1 MVESFV
7 SRPNL
12 KKVALPKGLVVA
24 FNLPTHA
31 HYDTH
36 SLGGSSDRL
45 GGLAVVVTEFY

>member
-1 MVESFV
+1 MWDGVERMDESFV

-12 KKVALPKGLVVA
+12 KKKVALPKGLVVA

-36 SLGGSSDRL
+36 SLGA
-45 GGLAVVVTEFY
+45 LATDSVV

>member
-1 MVESFV
+1 MGGGRMVESFV

-36 SLGGSSDRL
+36 SLGALVTDS
-45 GGLAVVVTEFY
+45 VV

>member
-1 MVESFV
+1 MGVDESFV

-31 HYDTH
+31 HYDTQP
-36 SLGGSSDRL
+36 
-45 GGLAVVVTEFY
+45 GL